1 MFSHNLVS
9 KLCFIFAKEII
20 MWEHLNVF
28 YITSQCLVLSKLPIK
43 NIFMLAFNYINIYL
57 FTYTKPKCITYVV
70 FKLKAG
76 YVPINQINI

>member
-1 MFSHNLVS
+1 MLYLCKRNNHERAFKCILYYVTVFS
-9 KLCFIFAKEII
+9 
-20 MWEHLNVF
+20 
-28 YITSQCLVLSKLPIK
+28 LSKLQIK